1 MPKAIGADKTR
12 ETRTL
17 AQAIGA
23 ELTELRR
30 SKKLSQQ
37 KLADRLGYDVSHV
50 RQTEMGGNPTLEF
63 LNAIATFF
71 SLNLS
76 EFIHRAERRV
86 TPAR

>member
-1 MPKAIGADKTR
+1 VPKTIGADKKR

-50 RQTEMGGNPTLEF
+50 RQTEMGGNPTLEV

-71 SLNLS
+71 TLNLS
-76 EFIHRAERRV
+76 EFIQRAERRV

>member
-1 MPKAIGADKTR
+1 MPKAIGADKKR
-12 ETRTL
+12 ETNTL
-17 AQAIGA
+17 ARAIGT

-30 SKKLSQQ
+30 TRKLSQQ

-63 LNAIATFF
+63 LDAVATYL
-71 SLNLS
+71 SVKLS
-76 EFIHRAERRV
+76 EFIQNAERRV

>member
-1 MPKAIGADKTR
+1 MPKAIGADKKR

-23 ELTELRR
+23 ELTEMRR
-30 SKKLSQQ
+30 AKKLSQQ

-76 EFIHRAERRV
+76 EFVQRAERQV
-86 TPAR
+86 ASAR

>member
-1 MPKAIGADKTR
+1 MPKAIGADKKR

-23 ELTELRR
+23 ELTEMRR
-30 SKKLSQQ
+30 AKKLSQQ

-76 EFIHRAERRV
+76 EFVQRAERQV
-86 TPAR
+86 TSAR

>member
-1 MPKAIGADKTR
+1 MPKAIGADKKR

-30 SKKLSQQ
+30 VKKLSQQ

-63 LNAIATFF
+63 LNAVATFF
-71 SLNLS
+71 SLKLS
-76 EFIHRAERRV
+76 EFINRAEVRV
-86 TPAR
+86 APSR

>member
-1 MPKAIGADKTR
+1 VPKAIGADKKR
-12 ETRTL
+12 ETQTL

-63 LNAIATFF
+63 LTNIAAFF

-76 EFIHRAERRV
+76 EFIQRAERQV
-86 TPAR
+86 TRDH